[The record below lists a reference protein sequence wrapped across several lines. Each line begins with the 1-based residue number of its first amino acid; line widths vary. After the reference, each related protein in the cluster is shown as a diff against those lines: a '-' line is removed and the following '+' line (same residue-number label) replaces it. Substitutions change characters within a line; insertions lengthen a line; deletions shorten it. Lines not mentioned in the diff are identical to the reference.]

1 MAILKT
7 GHRDDLL
14 PRIDRIYEQ
23 VLKFPVT
30 DKLLLKSTN
39 IKKCKVKIAQRL
51 GCIFLKPKLAKWRYQ
66 RGQRS
71 LAQNLTESGVKI
83 QIISNK
89 SAQTV
94 KTELKADVVMLAEE
108 SDEEDLSDQQF
119 EQLEFII

>member
-1 MAILKT
+1 VAILKT

-94 KTELKADVVMLAEE
+94 KTELKADVEM
-108 SDEEDLSDQQF
+108 
-119 EQLEFII
+119 